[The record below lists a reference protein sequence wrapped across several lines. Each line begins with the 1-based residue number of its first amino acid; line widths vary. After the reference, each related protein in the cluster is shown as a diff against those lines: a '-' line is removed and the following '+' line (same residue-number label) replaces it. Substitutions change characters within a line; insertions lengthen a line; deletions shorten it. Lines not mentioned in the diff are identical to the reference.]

1 VKRLAFTPSFTKP
14 LTPLPH
20 PPIRNPHSAIKGDK
34 SMEFEFTGRHIDI
47 TPAIEQLARKE
58 LKRLDQMLDSAPAR
72 AHVTVSAEK
81 HRKRTEIVLYWRD
94 NVFTAV
100 GENSDISQ
108 SVTAA
113 ATKVA
118 KQAQKVKE
126 KFQTKKR
133 GRASVKDVA
142 PVPGGVI
149 EAAPNA
155 PRIITARRYRVKP
168 MTPEEAAILLT
179 DSDDLFIVF
188 RDAESNK
195 IGVLYHRTDGNF
207 GLIEP

>member
-1 VKRLAFTPSFTKP
+1 
-14 LTPLPH
+14 
-20 PPIRNPHSAIKGDK
+20 
-34 SMEFEFTGRHIDI
+34 MEFEFTGRHVDI
-47 TPAIEQLARKE
+47 TPAVEQLARKE
-58 LKRLDQMLDSAPAR
+58 LEKLDLVLDSAPMR

-81 HRKRTEIVLYWRD
+81 HRKRTEIVVYWRD

-100 GENSDISQ
+100 GENSDVSQ

-113 ATKVA
+113 AAKVA
-118 KQAQKVKE
+118 KQALRVKD

-133 GRASVKDVA
+133 SRASLKEVA

-149 EAAPNA
+149 EAAPPA
-155 PRIITARRYRVKP
+155 PRIIPARRYRVKP
-168 MTPEEAAILLT
+168 MTPEEAALMLT

-188 RDAESNK
+188 RDSESNRV
-195 IGVLYHRTDGNF
+195 GVLYNRTDGNF